1 MASWLLQRR
10 FTHETGRK
18 GQRHF
23 GNRSGIG
30 RKKKKK
36 KGGRRLF
43 VVWSKTLLLPP
54 AEIITKL
61 VCVLFK
67 PFFLPSVFLFGCCTA
82 TVKITRKEREILA
95 GVVGR
100 ESREFELHERR
111 ALKSSGDYTAIVH
124 SRRRICLSL
133 QSSLFFSF
141 FLSYIFFSLGIVWV
155 CYCSG
160 QKKKKKK
167 SKEKKRVEKLSRGV
181 EKTVGC
187 CVMKEVG
194 KVQLDTHT
202 LILYRAKGTTL
213 YIYLLAGWLAGF
225 WGSGGEKEK
234 RSGFFSKSGL
244 ANSCWALLRCRT
256 SGASEREGGPSGSD
270 WWWTE

>member
-43 VVWSKTLLLPP
+43 VVWSKTLLLLLLPP

-124 SRRRICLSL
+124 SRRRICLSHY
-133 QSSLFFSF
+133 SPASF
-141 FLSYIFFSLGIVWV
+141 FLSFFRIFSFPLELCESVIAVGRRRRRKNL
-155 CYCSG
+155 
-160 QKKKKKK
+160 KKKK
-167 SKEKKRVEKLSRGV
+167 E
-181 EKTVGC
+181 
-187 CVMKEVG
+187 
-194 KVQLDTHT
+194 
-202 LILYRAKGTTL
+202 
-213 YIYLLAGWLAGF
+213 
-225 WGSGGEKEK
+225 
-234 RSGFFSKSGL
+234 SKSFQ
-244 ANSCWALLRCRT
+244 
-256 SGASEREGGPSGSD
+256 GG
-270 WWWTE
+270 

>member
-1 MASWLLQRR
+1 MLQRR

-18 GQRHF
+18 GQTHF

-30 RKKKKK
+30 RKTKKR
-36 KGGRRLF
+36 GRRLF
-43 VVWSKTLLLPP
+43 VVWSKTLLLLLPP

-124 SRRRICLSL
+124 SRRRICLSHY
-133 QSSLFFSF
+133 SPASF
-141 FLSYIFFSLGIVWV
+141 FLSFVYFLFPRNCVSLLLQWAEEEE
-155 CYCSG
+155 
-160 QKKKKKK
+160 
-167 SKEKKRVEKLSRGV
+167 EK
-181 EKTVGC
+181 
-187 CVMKEVG
+187 
-194 KVQLDTHT
+194 
-202 LILYRAKGTTL
+202 I
-213 YIYLLAGWLAGF
+213 
-225 WGSGGEKEK
+225 
-234 RSGFFSKSGL
+234 
-244 ANSCWALLRCRT
+244 
-256 SGASEREGGPSGSD
+256 
-270 WWWTE
+270 